1 MSALAA
7 GSMPKADMSVR
18 PPGQD
23 VVQSG
28 DIARFRMNRAATM
41 ENPGAAKARS
51 PLADDFTISPDALA
65 KANSGLGQ
73 MSGEKSAASADQKMP
88 WEVPGTGEQI
98 VAKSSQK
105 APTMN
110 AFAATMP
117 DMMPKVDAVK
127 PTAIQPSYVGNGAR
141 SVSVDASVEQESAA
155 MSFFNNSG
163 DTSNRTA
170 IGTVNRNAQSAS
182 AAANANAISDEPTA
196 LDPKALMSKVQE
208 RREATA
214 AAGVTAKT
222 PDTPAMTQKQA
233 PQPARMAM

>member
-7 GSMPKADMSVR
+7 GSMPKADISVR

-23 VVQSG
+23 IVRSG
-28 DIARFRMNRAATM
+28 DIARFRMNRAATL

-51 PLADDFTISPDALA
+51 PLADDFSITPDAIA

-73 MSGEKSAASADQKMP
+73 MSGEKTTASADQKMP
-88 WEVPGTGEQI
+88 WEVPGSGDQI
-98 VAKSSQK
+98 VATGSQK

-117 DMMPKVDAVK
+117 DMMPKVEPVK
-127 PTAIQPSYVGNGAR
+127 PSYIGNGAR

-155 MSFFNNSG
+155 MSFFNNPG

>member
-105 APTMN
+105 APTIN

-117 DMMPKVDAVK
+117 DMMPRVEPVK
-127 PTAIQPSYVGNGAR
+127 PSYIGNGAR

-155 MSFFNNSG
+155 MSFFNNPG

>member
-105 APTMN
+105 APTIN

-117 DMMPKVDAVK
+117 DMMPRVEPVK
-127 PTAIQPSYVGNGAR
+127 PSYIGNGAR
-141 SVSVDASVEQESAA
+141 SVSVDASVEQASAA
-155 MSFFNNSG
+155 MSFFNNPG

-170 IGTVNRNAQSAS
+170 IGTANRNSQSAT
-182 AAANANAISDEPTA
+182 AAANTNAVSDEPTA

-208 RREATA
+208 RREAA
-214 AAGVTAKT
+214 AVAGVPTKA
-222 PDTPAMTQKQA
+222 PEAPAMTQQQMA
-233 PQPARMAM
+233 QPPRMAM

>member
-23 VVQSG
+23 IVRSG
-28 DIARFRMNRAATM
+28 DIARFRMNRAATL

-51 PLADDFTISPDALA
+51 PLADDFSITPDAIA

-88 WEVPGTGEQI
+88 WEVPGSGDQI
-98 VAKSSQK
+98 VATGSQK